1 MKTTRLFILLL
12 FAAFCTPASISA
24 QEKTYPSSF
33 TIVGENDQQKLDF
46 YSASI
51 LNASMENYRLLD
63 TDLTLKFKEG
73 FECIMF
79 SAKKVSA
86 SGNSN
91 INLSNYLESFP
102 SKYIL
107 PVFSIT
113 HDGKIVGEVN
123 RNEKASK

>member
-1 MKTTRLFILLL
+1 MKTTRLSILLL
-12 FAAFCTPASISA
+12 FAAFWISGSISA

-33 TIVGENDQQKLDF
+33 TIIGENDQQKLDF
-46 YSASI
+46 YSESI

-79 SAKKVSA
+79 SAKKVAA
-86 SGNSN
+86 SGGSN
-91 INLSNYLESFP
+91 INLSNYLETFP

-113 HDGKIVGEVN
+113 QDGKILGEVN